1 MLDVQRKPEIV
12 LVANFGSRS
21 TETELGGVQA
31 ALIDAG
37 VHIVQSHAVS
47 RGRELTKRLRAI
59 VKDEPPIVAV
69 AGGDG
74 SMTRAA
80 AELAHRRSVLAV
92 LPLGTGNSFA
102 RSLGIP
108 DVKTAVA
115 TIANGKCCKIDLGIV
130 NGRYFANFATIGLT
144 SEIAARTPDVL
155 KRIAGVGA
163 YVLAGLIPALRERRF
178 HVRIGGKGVRFGG
191 DVHQV
196 IVASG
201 RYFGEAPLLPTASVT
216 SGKLAVFTTT
226 ADGVSGVAKEFLAV
240 ARGRTTEL
248 EQAHWWTTSRV
259 KITSRERQ
267 LVAIDGKPI
276 DKTPARF
283 KIDPKALRV
292 LVPLE
297 FDGFP

>member
-1 MLDVQRKPEIV
+1 MKKII
-12 LVANFGSRS
+12 LVANFGSRAA
-21 TETELGGVQA
+21 ERQLGAVQA

-37 VHIVQSHAVS
+37 VRITASHAVG
-47 RGRELTKRLRAI
+47 RGRELSKRLRTI
-59 VKDEPPIVAV
+59 LKDEPPIIAV

-74 SMTRAA
+74 SMTRAV

-108 DVKTAVA
+108 DVQTAIAAIA
-115 TIANGKCCKIDLGIV
+115 TGKCCKIDVGIV

-163 YVLAGLIPALRERRF
+163 YVLAGLVPALRDHRF
-178 HVRIGGKGVRFGG
+178 HVELEGKNVRFHG

-201 RYFGEAPLLPTASVT
+201 RYFGETPLLPAASAT
-216 SGKLAVFTTT
+216 SGNLAVFTTT
-226 ADGVSGVAKEFLAV
+226 ADGVPGVAKEFLAV
-240 ARGRTTEL
+240 ARGRQTEL
-248 EQAHWWTTSRV
+248 EQAHWWTTERV
-259 KITSRERQ
+259 KVKARQRQ

-283 KIDPKALRV
+283 KIAPKALRV

-297 FDGFP
+297 FDGLP

>member
-1 MLDVQRKPEIV
+1 MREIV
-12 LVANFGSRS
+12 LVANFGSRA
-21 TETELGGVQA
+21 TERQLGSVQA

-37 VHIVQSHAVS
+37 VRITASHAVS
-47 RGRELTKRLRAI
+47 RGRELSKRLRAI
-59 VKDEPPIVAV
+59 VKDKPPIIAV

-102 RSLGIP
+102 RSLGIA
-108 DVKTAVA
+108 DIQTAVA
-115 TIANGKCCKIDLGIV
+115 TIASGKCCKIDVGSV
-130 NGRYFANFATIGLT
+130 NGRYFANFATVGLT
-144 SEIAARTPDVL
+144 SEIAARTPDML

-163 YVLAGLIPALRERRF
+163 YVLAGLVPALRDHRF
-178 HVRIGGKGVRFGG
+178 HVKLKGKKVRFQG

-201 RYFGEAPLLPTASVT
+201 RYFGETPLLPTASVT
-216 SGKLAVFTTT
+216 SGNLAVFTTT
-226 ADGVSGVAKEFLAV
+226 ADGVPGVAKEFLAV
-240 ARGRTTEL
+240 ARGRQTEL
-248 EQAHWWTTSRV
+248 EQAHWWTTERV
-259 KITSRERQ
+259 TITARQRQ

-283 KIDPKALRV
+283 TVEQKALRV
-292 LVPLE
+292 LVPLD
-297 FDGFP
+297 FDGLP

>member
-1 MLDVQRKPEIV
+1 M
-12 LVANFGSRS
+12 ANFGSRS
-21 TETELGGVQA
+21 TEKELGRVQA

-37 VHIVQSHAVS
+37 VHITASHAVG

-80 AELAHRRSVLAV
+80 AELAHRRSILAV

-108 DVKTAVA
+108 DVQTAIA
-115 TIANGKCCKIDLGIV
+115 TIASGKCCKIDLGVV
-130 NGRYFANFATIGLT
+130 NGRYFANFATVGLT
-144 SEIAARTPDVL
+144 SEIAARTPDAL

-163 YVLAGLIPALRERRF
+163 YVLAGLIPALRDHRF
-178 HVRIGGKGVRFGG
+178 HAKLKGKGVRFQG

-201 RYFGEAPLLPTASVT
+201 RYFGSTPLLPTASVT

-226 ADGVSGVAKEFLAV
+226 ADGVPGVAREFLAV
-240 ARGRTTEL
+240 ARGRQTEL

-259 KITSRERQ
+259 KVMSRERE
-267 LVAIDGKPI
+267 LIAIDGKPI
-276 DKTPARF
+276 DETPARF
-283 KIDPKALRV
+283 HIEPGALRV
-292 LVPLE
+292 LVPLD
-297 FDGFP
+297 FDGLP

>member
-1 MLDVQRKPEIV
+1 LKEII
-12 LVANFGSRS
+12 LIANFGSRA
-21 TETELGGVQA
+21 TERQLGGVQA

-37 VHIVQSHAVS
+37 VRITASHAVA

-59 VKDEPPIVAV
+59 VKQEPPIIAV

-80 AELAHRRSVLAV
+80 AELVHRRSVLAV

-108 DVKTAVA
+108 DVQTAVS
-115 TIANGKCCKIDLGIV
+115 TIATGKCCKIDVGIV
-130 NGRYFANFATIGLT
+130 NGRCFANFATIGLT
-144 SEIAARTPDVL
+144 SEIAAHTPDVL

-163 YVLAGLIPALRERRF
+163 YVLAGLVPALRDHRF
-178 HVRIGGKGVRFGG
+178 HVKIKGKNVRFQG

-201 RYFGEAPLLPTASVT
+201 RYFGETPLLPTASVT
-216 SGKLAVFTTT
+216 SGNLAVFTTT
-226 ADGVSGVAKEFLAV
+226 ADGVPGIAKEFLAV
-240 ARGRTTEL
+240 ARGRQTEL
-248 EQAHWWTTSRV
+248 EQAHWWTTSHV
-259 KITSRERQ
+259 KITSPERQ

-276 DKTPARF
+276 DETPARF
-283 KIDPKALRV
+283 KIDRKALRV

-297 FDGFP
+297 FDGLP